1 MGENKLKKA
10 YRNICLTE
18 WVDKKLQQIELSNK
32 ERDEKLSE
40 INNKLDALN
49 KNIEIIKRNSN
60 EILYAEIFHDTS
72 KNSKWLHEELSL
84 SSGAIGYPLAYI
96 LYRILDEVKP
106 KSILELGLGQ
116 STKIITSYVKFE
128 KKVIHDVVEHDQNWI
143 NFFKMNMELEEVQNI
158 HCLENYKRKYND
170 CELNA
175 YRNFKKEFKGK
186 SYDLILIDGPIGW
199 GQEYARMDILD
210 IIPECLNK
218 SFIILLDDSERIG
231 EQRMIEMLEEKLR
244 KNKIEFRT
252 GYQYWGVNTVYVCT
266 SEDLEFLCHI

>member
-1 MGENKLKKA
+1 MKENKLKKV
-10 YRNICLTE
+10 YRNINLVE
-18 WVDKKLQQIELSNK
+18 WVDKRLQQIELDNNK
-32 ERDEKLSE
+32 RDEKISE
-40 INNKLDALN
+40 INNKVDLLIR
-49 KNIEIIKRNSN
+49 NIEVIKRNSN

-72 KNSKWLHEELSL
+72 KNSKWLNEELSL
-84 SSGAIGYPLAYI
+84 SSGAIGYPMAYI

-116 STKIITSYVKFE
+116 STKIITSYVKYQ

-143 NFFKMNMELEEVQNI
+143 NFFKMNMGLEKVQNI
-158 HCLENYKRKYND
+158 HCLENYKRKYNG

-186 SYDLILIDGPIGW
+186 SYDLILIDGPVGW

-218 SFIILLDDSERIG
+218 SFVILLDDSERIG
-231 EQRMIEMLEEKLR
+231 EKRTIEMLEKKLQKNYKNFR
-244 KNKIEFRT
+244 KTPCKMVSKEL
-252 GYQYWGVNTVYVCT
+252 QYSYKK
-266 SEDLEFLCHI
+266 SESSSA